1 MKPLLF
7 ELSVRDQIQ
16 SKLNERLKKNEAEV
30 RAMKAVLKT
39 PRMYEKFKTAVER
52 RENFKK

>member
-39 PRMYEKFKTAVER
+39 PRMYEKF
-52 RENFKK
+52 